1 MTPEQA
7 VAHVTQTNP
16 CFAVGEAD
24 IRGVRER
31 VFTNVPNDLPALLRA
46 AEPLYADGHALF
58 AYQDEHWS
66 YERGCADVRRVA
78 HALAHRFGVQRGDRI
93 ALVLRNYPEL
103 PLLIFAINAI
113 GAVAVPMN
121 GWWTAP
127 ELRYGLQDCGARVVF
142 AEARSAERVAPICAE
157 LGITVLGVRDA
168 TVTPHYDELVRAD
181 QSDPGWPEIAIGTD
195 DDFGIFYSSGSTGRP
210 KGVVLTHRG
219 AISAVY
225 SWLFLRELPPLI
237 DGMPK
242 PPDDTPLVAL
252 ATTPIFHV
260 TALQAITL
268 QCIARGGT
276 VVLMYKWN
284 AEEAV
289 RTIVRER
296 VTVLSGVPTQT
307 ADLLE
312 ASQRLGVRL
321 DHLVAIGSGGA
332 KRPAAQVAPLAE
344 AFPWASVGSG
354 WGLTET
360 NALGT
365 VGSGPDYVAH
375 PESTGRAVPPL
386 QEIRVV
392 DERGQSLPAGQVGE
406 LLVKGPNVMRCY
418 LNLPEDTARTLQDGW
433 LHTGDLGTIDA
444 TGLITIVDR
453 KKNIIVRGGE
463 NVACLEVEGA
473 LHAHPDVLEAC
484 VFSIPDE
491 HLGEIVGAGV
501 RTKLGAHVDAAAL
514 KAFLSTR
521 LAKFKIP
528 ERIWLRTSELP
539 RGGTGKLG
547 RRALRAECL
556 KTLEAERGRGD
567 DSVQR

>member
-7 VAHVTQTNP
+7 VAHVIQTNP
-16 CFAVGEAD
+16 RFAVGEVG

-46 AEPLYADGHALF
+46 AAPLYADGHALF
-58 AYQDEHWS
+58 AYQGEHWS
-66 YERGCADVRRVA
+66 HERVCADVRRVA
-78 HALAHRFGVQRGDRI
+78 HALATRFGVKPGDRV

-103 PLLIFAINAI
+103 PLLIFAITAI

-121 GWWTAP
+121 GWWTAA
-127 ELRYGLQDCGARVVF
+127 ELRFGLQDCGARVVF
-142 AEARSAERVAPICAE
+142 VEARSAERIAPAAGE
-157 LGITVLGVRDA
+157 LGLMLIGVRDA
-168 TVTPHYDELVRAD
+168 GVAPHYDELVRAD
-181 QSDPGWPEIAIGTD
+181 QPDPGWPAVTIAAD

-225 SWLFLRELPPLI
+225 SWMFARELPALI

-242 PPDDTPLVAL
+242 PPDDTPLVVL
-252 ATTPIFHV
+252 ASTPIFHV

-268 QCIARGGT
+268 QGIARGGT

-284 AEEAV
+284 ADEAV

-296 VTVLSGVPTQT
+296 VTALSGVPTQT

-312 ASQRLGVRL
+312 AAQRLGVRL
-321 DHLVAIGSGGA
+321 EHLVVIGSGGA
-332 KRPAAQVAPLAE
+332 KRPAAQVAPLAQ

-386 QEIRVV
+386 QDIRVV
-392 DERGQSLPAGQVGE
+392 DEQDRPLAAGQVGE
-406 LLVKGPNVMRCY
+406 LVVKGPNVMRCY
-418 LNLPEDTARTLQDGW
+418 LNQPEETARVLRDGW
-433 LHTGDLGTIDA
+433 LHTGDLGTIDE

-463 NVACLEVEGA
+463 NIACLEVEGA
-473 LHAHPDVLEAC
+473 LHGHPDVLEAC

-501 RTKLGAHVDAAAL
+501 RVKPGARVDEAAL
-514 KAFLSTR
+514 KAFLATR

-528 ERIWLRTSELP
+528 ERIWLRTGELP

-556 KTLEAERGRGD
+556 AALETERAQGKGPAAH
-567 DSVQR
+567 

>member
-1 MTPEQA
+1 
-7 VAHVTQTNP
+7 
-16 CFAVGEAD
+16 
-24 IRGVRER
+24 
-31 VFTNVPNDLPALLRA
+31 
-46 AEPLYADGHALF
+46 
-58 AYQDEHWS
+58 
-66 YERGCADVRRVA
+66 
-78 HALAHRFGVQRGDRI
+78 
-93 ALVLRNYPEL
+93 
-103 PLLIFAINAI
+103 
-113 GAVAVPMN
+113 
-121 GWWTAP
+121 
-127 ELRYGLQDCGARVVF
+127 
-142 AEARSAERVAPICAE
+142 
-157 LGITVLGVRDA
+157 
-168 TVTPHYDELVRAD
+168 
-181 QSDPGWPEIAIGTD
+181 
-195 DDFGIFYSSGSTGRP
+195 
-210 KGVVLTHRG
+210 
-219 AISAVY
+219 
-225 SWLFLRELPPLI
+225 
-237 DGMPK
+237 
-242 PPDDTPLVAL
+242 
-252 ATTPIFHV
+252 
-260 TALQAITL
+260 
-268 QCIARGGT
+268 
-276 VVLMYKWN
+276 
-284 AEEAV
+284 
-289 RTIVRER
+289 
-296 VTVLSGVPTQT
+296 
-307 ADLLE
+307 
-312 ASQRLGVRL
+312 VRL

-556 KTLEAERGRGD
+556 KTLEAVRGRGD